1 MIEERNKIIVLGT
14 IFFIIGFLI
23 TIIAPAVAPTQPY
36 QPRSITMINPA
47 TIYRTVT
54 YTEKTGGGVYSYSE
68 LIDKIMSQAKFF
80 ATGVTA
86 LPAAMTAV
94 SEAIPLVTPVSAVSS
109 SGDRGVYPEVSSLG
123 YGKTFSKTN
132 VQVEGVDEQDI
143 VKTNG
148 EIIVVTKPDR
158 KNIAVIN
165 VSSDQVASY
174 IKIDQDYVVR
184 GLYLVNNTLVIIS
197 SQQIYRILV
206 YPSPPIIE
214 KTRIYIYDLSDLS
227 RPVEISHID
236 IDGGFSGSRLVNSYL
251 YIVTNMPSFSFSG
264 GNISPVIPSVN
275 GSPIPL
281 SNIID
286 TGLYLNFV
294 NILTYDLVKNRFD
307 VKTVTGGFV
316 EWIYMKPDKLYL
328 VWRDPL
334 VYIDVIYR
342 LIDQLYMNRLISEEN
357 LTEIMNMIKKGDLMA
372 AHVIINNII
381 NSIPRDKLSIL
392 KNISTE
398 VVDKTIFNV
407 FNIDGLNI
415 TWSGSFRVAGHI
427 LDQFAMEEFENKGSR
442 YIIVATTVSKIVV
455 EPLIYPIITLP
466 VVITETYCNVSYCGN
481 ATTTPMITSREYVQN
496 ISRVMITFIPRVS
509 EAYNNVYIVDE
520 KLRIVSVIEGLAP
533 GERIYA
539 ARLLK
544 NIFYLVT
551 FRNVDPLYAIDISDP
566 YKPVVLGFLKT
577 PGFSEYLHP
586 ISNDL
591 LLGVGL
597 ETSLGRSLKISLYDI
612 SDPKNLKISSEI
624 LLQGG
629 SSPVLNDH
637 HAFTLDSRHNLVIIP
652 GYAMINGSPAT
663 VFIIKYNIDQKKIEL
678 IKHLYIVGASRSL
691 YIDDKLYIIGSDII
705 MILKLPSLEELK
717 TINY

>member
-1 MIEERNKIIVLGT
+1 MIEERNKIIILGT

-23 TIIAPAVAPTQPY
+23 TIIASAVAPTQSY
-36 QPRSITMINPA
+36 QTRSITMINPA
-47 TIYRTVT
+47 TIYKTIT

-80 ATGVTA
+80 ATGAAA
-86 LPAAMTAV
+86 LPLAMTAV
-94 SEAIPLVTPVSAVSS
+94 SEAIPLVTPLSAVSS
-109 SGDRGVYPEVSSLG
+109 SGDRGVYPGVSSLG

-165 VSSDQVASY
+165 ASSEQVASY

-197 SQQIYRILV
+197 SQQISVILV
-206 YPSPPIIE
+206 YPPPPIIE

-251 YIVTNMPSFSFSG
+251 YIVTNMPSFRFSG

-342 LIDQLYMNRLISEEN
+342 LIDQLYINRLISEDN
-357 LTEIMNMIKKGDLMA
+357 LTEIMNMIKKGDLME

-415 TWSGSFRVAGHI
+415 VWSGSFRVAGHI
-427 LDQFAMEEFENKGSR
+427 LDQFAMEEFENKGAR

-466 VVITETYCNVSYCGN
+466 VVITETYCNISYCVN

-652 GYAMINGSPAT
+652 GYAMINSSPAT
-663 VFIIKYNIDQKKIEL
+663 VFIIKYSIDQKKIEL
-678 IKHLYIVGASRSL
+678 IKSLYIVGASRSL

>member
-1 MIEERNKIIVLGT
+1 MIEERNKIIILGT

-23 TIIAPAVAPTQPY
+23 TIIAPAIAPTQPY
-36 QPRSITMINPA
+36 QTRSITMINPA
-47 TIYRTVT
+47 TIYKTIT

-86 LPAAMTAV
+86 LPLAMTAV
-94 SEAIPLVTPVSAVSS
+94 SEAIPLVTPLSAVSS
-109 SGDRGVYPEVSSLG
+109 SGDRGVYQISYE
-123 YGKTFSKTN
+123 KTFSKTN

-165 VSSDQVASY
+165 ASSDQVASY
-174 IKIDQDYVVR
+174 IKIDQDFIVR

-206 YPSPPIIE
+206 YPPPPIIE
-214 KTRIYIYDLSDLS
+214 KTRIYIYDLSDPS

-236 IDGGFSGSRLVNSYL
+236 IDGGFSGSRLVNNYL
-251 YIVTNMPSFSFSG
+251 YIVTNMPSFRFSG

-275 GSPIPL
+275 ESPIPL

-294 NILTYDLVKNRFD
+294 NILTYDLAKNRFD

-381 NSIPRDKLSIL
+381 NSIPGDKLSIL

-466 VVITETYCNVSYCGN
+466 VVITETYCNASYCGN
-481 ATTTPMITSREYVQN
+481 ATTTRIITSRENVQN
-496 ISRVMITFIPRVS
+496 ISRVMITFLPRVS

-520 KLRIVSVIEGLAP
+520 RLRIVSVIEGLAP

-544 NIFYLVT
+544 NVFYLVT

-652 GYAMINGSPAT
+652 GYAIVDNSSAT

-678 IKHLYIVGASRSL
+678 IKSIYIVGASRSL